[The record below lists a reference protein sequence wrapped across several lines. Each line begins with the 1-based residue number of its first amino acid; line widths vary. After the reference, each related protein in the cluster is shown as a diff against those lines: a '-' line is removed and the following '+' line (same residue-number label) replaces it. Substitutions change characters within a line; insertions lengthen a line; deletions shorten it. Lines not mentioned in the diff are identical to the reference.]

1 MSYEKNLKKI
11 CEQNGLNQTLT
22 ALSDAVAERKIAPE
36 RISIRRLAEAFLG
49 DNWFDNLRAYQ
60 TGRALTEAAAGEAVD
75 GSAFT
80 AITGQLLVN
89 EIKDKYQLQSIIT
102 DKLATTIPVVNGN
115 LGEQKVPY
123 LSDVTLNPA
132 KGNIVE
138 EGMPYP
144 QTTFTGQFITYPQIK
159 KVGKICA
166 VTAEAIY
173 ADLTTQILDSA
184 RSVGTY
190 VSMVKMYDILKIM
203 LGLDN
208 TYKFNGVNYNTYQAS
223 APWINLIENF
233 SLVDW
238 TSVNQLL
245 TLSYNM
251 LDPVTQQPIEIGVNS
266 MFVMPNQVMQAKVIL
281 NATSV
286 SKGAFSQSDVNQVRG
301 DSANPLDSYALL
313 TSQYAYKLLIDS
325 GLTPAQANSYTFL
338 GDPKSAFVV
347 RSAKPLTVVEAPPLA
362 PLDFNQ
368 DIALAVKASE
378 WFTAGIRDPRYMF
391 LGRNL

>member
-11 CEQNGLNQTLT
+11 CEANGLEQTQT
-22 ALSDAVAERKIAPE
+22 ALSEAISEKKISPD

-49 DNWFDNLRAYQ
+49 ENWHENLRRYT
-60 TGRALTEAAAGEAVD
+60 TGQRLLEGASSEAVD

-123 LSDVTLNPA
+123 LSDVVLDPA

-138 EGMPYP
+138 EGMQYP
-144 QTTFTGQFITYPQIK
+144 QTTFTGQFITYRPIQ

-190 VSMVKMYDILKIM
+190 ISLVKMYDILKIM
-203 LGLDN
+203 LGLEN
-208 TYKFNGVNYNTYQAS
+208 PYKFNGVNYNSYQTTG
-223 APWINLIENF
+223 PWINKITGF
-233 SLVDW
+233 SLTDW
-238 TSVNQLL
+238 SSVNQLL

-251 LDPVTQQPIEIGVNS
+251 QDPVTQQPIEIVPTT

-286 SKGAFSQSDVNQVRG
+286 SKGAFSPTNVNQIRG
-301 DSANPLDSYALL
+301 DSANPLDDYALL

-325 GLTPAQANSYTFL
+325 GLTATQANSYTFL

-347 RSAKPLTVVEAPPLA
+347 RSAKPLTVVEAPPLN
-362 PLDFNQ
+362 PLDFHQ
-368 DIALAVKASE
+368 DIVLSVKASE
-378 WFTAGIRDPRYMF
+378 WFSANVRDPRYMF
-391 LGRNL
+391 LGNNV